1 MFNINLTK
9 EAAKYY
15 RKCDKKTKKLLNECF
30 QMLMSVSFSENPN
43 VKRLHGALEGL
54 YRYRMGSLRLI
65 CSIDEENS
73 KVIIVAIGSRG
84 DIYKK

>member
-15 RKCDKKTKKLLNECF
+15 RKCDKKTKRLLNECF
-30 QMLMSVSFSENPN
+30 QTLKESLSESPN
-43 VKRLHGALEGL
+43 VKRLHGELEGL

-73 KVIIVAIGSRG
+73 TVIIVAIGSRG
-84 DIYKK
+84 DIYKQ